1 MGAIEATDRVLG
13 VEVRDQQ
20 PDQVEQS
27 SPDGEAPEQAK
38 RESVTPLPGR
48 TVGSRR
54 PNFAFLSILVA
65 VQLAWISVLGYSLYL
80 LA

>member
-1 MGAIEATDRVLG
+1 MGAIEATDRLLG
-13 VEVRDQQ
+13 VELRDQQ

-38 RESVTPLPGR
+38 HQSVTPLPAR

-54 PNFAFLSILVA
+54 HNFAFLSILVA